1 MYLCTHMCKPECV
14 TAHRNTYMHPPERTH
29 IYIYTEHAACHG
41 LEVCATE
48 VGVVPLGEDRQ
59 LGLSRHGVKGE
70 KKERKKGRKKERKM
84 GRRMPPSTL
93 FRDI

>member
-1 MYLCTHMCKPECV
+1 MCKPECV